1 MRIGENRG
9 RDGTVMEKRRKGKK
23 FRGEGETMGLE
34 EGWKEKREGRA
45 IREGRGDKNEF
56 LFHPE

>member
-1 MRIGENRG
+1 MKRKE
-9 RDGTVMEKRRKGKK
+9 MEKREIQK
-23 FRGEGETMGLE
+23 RGEERRGEEETMGLE